1 MIKPLKKLCLFMMG
15 VCISCCCTLIYA
27 QSATSSAPKQ
37 NIAAEG
43 QWNPFFLHKPD
54 SEKEVNLYKQEYE
67 VNMAAAGYLY
77 SVPPFLHYRQRYEFL
92 RNFQLYMGDKGNPF
106 GQFLLL
112 RQPATYKTQDPMAN
126 VDTLYGATFLELSKT
141 PMVLVVPPIPERYFS
156 FALVDAY
163 FYNFDYIGSRTTGQ
177 RGGKYLI
184 VGPSWRGEKPKGID
198 RVIRAPTNSI
208 NVYQR
213 IYFKNASDI
222 AAVNR
227 IQDSIQLLPLER
239 FKNSSANVVLPNPTD
254 YTKLDPLNAKD
265 PWSVLGI
272 ANAYM
277 GENPPPVSDQI
288 FTEYFAPLGIGPG
301 LHLPSDKVALSN
313 IGKGAEEADHAM
325 SALALTGFP
334 VKNGWQIPP
343 PNVGE
348 HGGAGGVAMQ
358 AMIQVR
364 SIGINSSKEAVYYN
378 AYTDADLKPLSGRNS
393 YTITFTKNQIPPV
406 DKDRYGFWSLTIYD
420 RTNARLIENSADKYS
435 IRSADHLV
443 YGSDGSL
450 TLYIQP
456 KPPADKAL
464 MANWLPSDSKGDFI
478 LALRVYLGSK
488 EVISGSYIPALIVKN
503 P

>member
-1 MIKPLKKLCLFMMG
+1 MKPSKKLRFAIFGL
-15 VCISCCCTLIYA
+15 LI
-27 QSATSSAPKQ
+27 TGSSALINAQPAVVTSPKQ

-43 QWNPFFLHKPD
+43 GWNAFYLHKPD

-67 VNMAAAGYLY
+67 VNMATAGYLY

-112 RQPATYKTQDPMAN
+112 RHPATHKTQDPMAN

-141 PMVLVVPPIPERYFS
+141 PMVLVVPPIPDRYFS

-177 RGGKYLI
+177 QGGKYLI
-184 VGPSWRGEKPKGID
+184 VGPNWQGKKPKGID
-198 RVIRAPTNSI
+198 RIIHAPTNSI

-213 IYFKNASDI
+213 IYFKNGSDI
-222 AAVNR
+222 AVVNR
-227 IQDSIQLLPLER
+227 IQDSIKLLPLEK
-239 FKNSSANVVLPNPTD
+239 FQNPSATVALPNPAD

-265 PWSVLGI
+265 PWSVLKI
-272 ANAYM
+272 ANTYM
-277 GENPPPVSDQI
+277 GENPPPISDLT
-288 FTEYFAPLGIGPG
+288 FTDYFAPLGIGPG
-301 LHLPSDKVALSN
+301 LILSSDKVVRAN
-313 IGKGAEEADHAM
+313 IGKGAEQADHAM

-378 AYTDADLKPLSGRNS
+378 AYADAELNPLSGKNS
-393 YTITFTKNQIPPV
+393 YSITFAKNQIPPV
-406 DKDRYGFWSLTIYD
+406 DKARYGFWSLTIYD
-420 RTNARLIENSADKYS
+420 RTNARLIENAANKYS
-435 IRSADHLV
+435 IRSADDLV
-443 YGSDGSL
+443 YNSDGSL
-450 TLYIQP
+450 TLYVQP
-456 KPPADKAL
+456 KPPTNKAL
-464 MANWLPSDSKGDFI
+464 IANWLPSDPKGDFI
-478 LALRVYLGSK
+478 LALRVYLGGK
-488 EVISGSYIPALIVKN
+488 EVASGSYVPAPIVKTQ
-503 P
+503 